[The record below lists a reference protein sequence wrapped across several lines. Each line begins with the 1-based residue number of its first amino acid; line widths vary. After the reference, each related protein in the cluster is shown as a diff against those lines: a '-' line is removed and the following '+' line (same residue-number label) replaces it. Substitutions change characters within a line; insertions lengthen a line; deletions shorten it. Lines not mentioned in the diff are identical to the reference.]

1 MAGAA
6 ATVQESPPVTTSA
19 SSPQGGHMN
28 FCVSCGKPTS
38 RTTGCQECAAPPVA
52 ELPVLASGDVAVG
65 EELGSGNFGKVHEGV
80 CRLSG
85 GSTASMKCAIKIPNK
100 DAMDDFQQELEIFRR
115 FTALGS
121 HPHLVA
127 ALGYAV
133 KPSPLLAL
141 EYCGLGN
148 LRSLLHAEKESPPAL
163 SELIRFGLEVAKA
176 MAFLETHLLLHRDLA
191 ARNVLLTAPDRSCR
205 LADFG
210 LSRDMG
216 VKDYYRRNAAS
227 APIPVRWMAIET
239 LEMDVST
246 IHSES
251 WSFGVLLYEIF
262 SLGRRPYT
270 GLSNH
275 EILTHIDQG
284 HRLEKPRKC
293 PKAIYKMMKQCWQRD
308 PGIRP
313 TFASFVKL
321 LVAT

>member
-1 MAGAA
+1 MKLAD
-6 ATVQESPPVTTSA
+6 V
-19 SSPQGGHMN
+19 
-28 FCVSCGKPTS
+28 
-38 RTTGCQECAAPPVA
+38 RT
-52 ELPVLASGDVAVG
+52 
-65 EELGSGNFGKVHEGV
+65 
-80 CRLSG
+80 
-85 GSTASMKCAIKIPNK
+85 
-100 DAMDDFQQELEIFRR
+100 FRR
-115 FTALGS
+115 LIIMTG
-121 HPHLVA
+121 HPHLVT

-148 LRSLLHAEKESPPAL
+148 LRSVLHAEKESPPAL

-210 LSRDMG
+210 LSRDAG

-246 IHSES
+246 IRSES

-262 SLGRRPYT
+262 SLG
-270 GLSNH
+270 
-275 EILTHIDQG
+275 Q
-284 HRLEKPRKC
+284 
-293 PKAIYKMMKQCWQRD
+293 
-308 PGIRP
+308 
-313 TFASFVKL
+313 
-321 LVAT
+321 